1 MFESYFG
8 IISGT
13 LEPRHFISK
22 RMKVNLTTDAA
33 EGKSVDELLDIHREY
48 SRLFDVE
55 PNPKGFYIAEKGYLS
70 LYDLKVLIS
79 SKLVS
84 PCILCEN
91 RCSVDRIGG
100 ETGRCG
106 VGMTSR
112 YASEFIHTGEEAPII
127 PSHTIFF
134 TGCTFE
140 CIHCQNW
147 DIATSPDTG
156 VIFNDH
162 IIELIESRHARGARN
177 VNLVG
182 GNPDQHLHNILSVFS
197 KLETHTPIVWN
208 SNTFASAESMEL
220 LKGFADL
227 HLADF
232 KYGNDS
238 CAHEISGID
247 NYWNVVT
254 RNLSFAYTNSDI
266 LIRQLVLPG
275 HVQCCTVPVAQWCF
289 GNIPDCGFNLMFQYH
304 PEYQARKHPQLKT
317 HLSENDVFEAMEAVR
332 NLDLHMV

>member
-1 MFESYFG
+1 MFEGYFR
-8 IISGT
+8 IIDGS

-22 RMKVNLTTDAA
+22 RMKVDETPDSASAKN
-33 EGKSVDELLDIHREY
+33 VVELLEVHRKH
-48 SRLFDVE
+48 SRLFDRE
-55 PNPKGFYIAEKGYLS
+55 PNPTGFMIADDGRMS
-70 LYDLKVLIS
+70 LYDLKVVIAS
-79 SKLVS
+79 RLVS

-91 RCSVDRIGG
+91 RCGVKRTDG

-106 VGMTSR
+106 VGTISR
-112 YASEFIHTGEEAPII
+112 YASEFIHMGEEAPII

-134 TGCTFE
+134 KGCTFG

-147 DIATSPDTG
+147 DIATSPNTG

-162 IIELIESRHARGARN
+162 IIDLIGSRHSRGARN

-182 GNPDQHLHNILSVFS
+182 GNPDQHLYNILDVFT
-197 KLETHTPIVWN
+197 KLDTHTPIVWN

-238 CAHEISGID
+238 CAKEISGID
-247 NYWNVVT
+247 NYWEVVT
-254 RNLSFAYTNSDI
+254 RNLSFAYANSEI
-266 LIRQLVLPG
+266 LIRHLVLPG
-275 HVQCCTVPVAQWCF
+275 HVQCCTVPIARWCA
-289 GNIPDCGFNLMFQYH
+289 GNIPECGFNLMFQYH
-304 PEYQARKHPQLKT
+304 PEYQARKHPQLRH
-317 HLSENDVFEAMEAVR
+317 HLSENDVVEAMEAVK
-332 NLDLHMV
+332 NLDLHIV